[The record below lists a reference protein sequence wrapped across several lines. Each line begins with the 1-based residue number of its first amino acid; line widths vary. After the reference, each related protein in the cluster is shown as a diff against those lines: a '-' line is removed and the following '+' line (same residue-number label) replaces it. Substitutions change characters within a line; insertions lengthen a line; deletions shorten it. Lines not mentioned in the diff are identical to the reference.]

1 MHIENILLGVKNVFF
16 AEHRHTGLT
25 CFSQDKTKK
34 KIFEDLINSANENG
48 VKVHQYLKNAPEHRF
63 FFVLEAENYEAI
75 HNFFMP
81 VLTLG
86 DIEVVPVINSL

>member
-1 MHIENILLGVKNVFF
+1 MFFF
-16 AEHRHTGLT
+16 AEHRHTGKT
-25 CFSQDKTKK
+25 CFSQDDLKK
-34 KIFEDLINSANENG
+34 KLFEDLIINASENS

-63 FFVLEAENYEAI
+63 FFVLEAENYDSI
-75 HNFFMP
+75 HDFFMP